1 MPRRWRPITCAT
13 LPAIEVTAVLA
24 LPPSRAPRML
34 QPPPPYHLRPL
45 LLSDYPT
52 VALIEQASFPR
63 PMKESAYRYELT
75 ENLLAHYQ
83 ALVSHPG
90 SENERLL
97 GYAGY
102 WVLGDELHISTIA
115 SAPDQRGKGLG
126 ELLLLN
132 LLYLAYVE
140 QAGLVTL
147 EVREHNLT
155 AQGLY
160 KKYLFEVVGQRPRY
174 YRDTGENALLM
185 TVMLQGNPDFSAFL
199 DEQREMLFARLSSAP
214 D

>member
-1 MPRRWRPITCAT
+1 M
-13 LPAIEVTAVLA
+13 TAVPV
-24 LPPSRAPRML
+24 LPPSRASGML
-34 QPPPPYHLRPL
+34 QPPPPYQLRTL
-45 LLSDYPT
+45 LLSDYPA

-83 ALVSHPG
+83 ALVSYPEG
-90 SENERLL
+90 ANERLL

-102 WVLGDELHISTIA
+102 WVLGDEVHISTIA
-115 SAPDQRGKGLG
+115 SAPDQRGKGVG

-132 LLYLAYVE
+132 MLTLAYVE
-140 QAGLVTL
+140 EVNLVTL

-160 KKYLFEVVGQRPRY
+160 QKYLFEVVGQRPRY
-174 YRDTGENALLM
+174 YRDTGEDALLM
-185 TVMLQGNPDFSAFL
+185 TVMLKKNPDYRAFL
-199 DEQREMLFARLSSAP
+199 AEQCELLFARLGSAP